1 MDNFSASNDSAERR
15 DDIMGKVYAQIMHIE
30 SRLLPCSL
38 HAVGVPSGVGEAV
51 APLVNMAQLDR
62 LEDGIDSLPRVIAS
76 SIGREI
82 KEVIRGS
89 NSRLQCTTYF
99 YCTTY

>member
-15 DDIMGKVYAQIMHIE
+15 DDIMGKVYAQIMHIL

-38 HAVGVPSGVGEAV
+38 HAVGVPPGVGEAV
-51 APLVNMAQLDR
+51 ATLVNMTQLDR
-62 LEDGIDSLPRVIAS
+62 PEDGIDSLPRVIAS

-82 KEVIRGS
+82 KEVTSGS